1 MEIAPVLSRKEQIE
15 QLATSYFHKKGYVG
29 TSMRDL
35 ANGLGIEAASI
46 YSHIRSKEEI
56 LHGVCFRMADAFM
69 AARHELEQKQLPPL
83 EKLKAAIVS
92 HALVVAENTRASS
105 VFFNEYKHLSEP
117 GLSEFLTL
125 RAEYE
130 TWFRQLIIDG
140 MKAGVMRDV
149 DANFTSLTILSS
161 INFIS
166 NWYKPEGKMT
176 AEEIAGRIARLF
188 IEGLIKTN

>member
-1 MEIAPVLSRKEQIE
+1 MEIAQATSRKEQIE
-15 QLATSYFHKKGYVG
+15 QLATSYFHDKGYVG

-56 LHGVCFRMADAFM
+56 LHGICFRMAEAFM
-69 AARHELEQKQLPPL
+69 AARNELESKNLSRL
-83 EKLKAAIVS
+83 DKLKAAIIA

-105 VFFNEYKHLSEP
+105 VFFNEYKHMSEP
-117 GLSEFLTL
+117 GLSEFLEL
-125 RAEYE
+125 RADYE
-130 TWFRQLIIDG
+130 KWFRQLIIDG
-140 MKAGVMRDV
+140 MEAGLMREV

-166 NWYKPEGKMT
+166 NWYKPEGKMS

-188 IEGLIKTN
+188 IEGLIKNN